1 MRRLPLALALAGALL
16 LVVSTSAS
24 ARPLE
29 IKPVSFTDQ
38 VGDAGTAPD
47 VSAVSVTNDVN
58 GTYTIDVTFATPLTP
73 SSFVDLFLDTD
84 LNASTGDPQ
93 SAGADFAI
101 EDDESTQSFGFY
113 KWGGSP
119 ATFVSISSA
128 AIHVRSSQDL
138 KGLEFQVGTPD
149 IGAGTGFNF
158 FVESADADGSTGHYD
173 DAPSGTAVWQ
183 YKLQQQ
189 VTLSFLAAKATAV
202 KAGGTWVLA
211 LAAKRSDTG
220 ATLGG
225 EGTIVCK
232 ATSGTTHLVLVTHAF
247 ISASGSNAAVCA
259 FKVPK
264 KLKHKLLHGTMTV
277 SYEGSSV
284 THSFTT
290 KAG

>member
-1 MRRLPLALALAGALL
+1 MRRLPLALALAAALL

-24 ARPLE
+24 ARPLD
-29 IKPVSFTDQ
+29 IKPISFTDQ

-47 VSAVSVTNDVN
+47 VSTVSVTNDVN

-73 SSFVDLFLDTD
+73 TSFVDLFLDTD
-84 LNASTGDPQ
+84 LNALTGDPQ

-113 KWGGSP
+113 KWNGT
-119 ATFVSISSA
+119 TFVFISSA
-128 AIHVRSSQDL
+128 AVHVRSSQDL

-149 IGAGTGFNF
+149 IGAVTGFNF
-158 FVESADADGSTGHYD
+158 FVESADADGSAGHYD

-202 KAGGTWVLA
+202 RAGGTWVLA

-220 ATLGG
+220 ATLGA

-232 ATSGTTHLVLVTHAF
+232 ATSGSAHLVLVTHAF
-247 ISASGSNAAVCA
+247 ISASGSSAAVCA